1 MIQVS
6 HLTKYYGD
14 FLAVNDLS
22 FEIGDGHVY
31 GFLGPNGAGKSTTM
45 NIMTGCLSP
54 TEGTVKIGGFDILEE
69 PEKAKKLIGYLPEQ
83 PPLYPSETPQ
93 EYLTFVGEAKGLRGK
108 ALRAEIDSAV
118 RSTGIEDVRDRLIGT
133 LSKGYRQR
141 VGIAQAL
148 LGSPQ
153 VIILDEPTV
162 GLDPIQII
170 EIRDF
175 IQELGKTHTVI
186 LSSHILSEVQAVCE
200 QVLIISKGKLV
211 AFDAPEN
218 LEKLLLASGGVTFQ
232 VEADKESAEQILFQT
247 EGLSGWDIQETDG
260 VCAVTA
266 ELAEGQD
273 AKDVCGKLTL
283 AFAAKGLPVFEMRT
297 KKANLED
304 VFLELTEAGGTGA
317 EAPEEEED
325 EGV

>member
-22 FEIGDGHVY
+22 FEIQDGHVY

-54 TEGTVKIGGFDILEE
+54 TDGTVKIGGFDILKQ
-69 PEKAKKLIGYLPEQ
+69 PEAAKKLIGYLPEQ
-83 PPLYPSETPQ
+83 PPLYPNETPQ

-108 ALRAEIDSAV
+108 ELREEIDSAV
-118 RSTGIEDVRDRLIGT
+118 QSAGIENVRDRLIGT

-148 LGSPQ
+148 LGKPQ

-175 IQELGKTHTVI
+175 IKELGKTHTVI

-218 LEKLLLASGGVTFQ
+218 LEKLLLASNGVTFQ
-232 VEADKESAEQILFQT
+232 VEAGKEDTESILAQ
-247 EGLSGWDIQETDG
+247 
-260 VCAVTA
+260 A
-266 ELAEGQD
+266 
-273 AKDVCGKLTL
+273 
-283 AFAAKGLPVFEMRT
+283 
-297 KKANLED
+297 
-304 VFLELTEAGGTGA
+304 
-317 EAPEEEED
+317 
-325 EGV
+325 